1 MTASIHY
8 TPVVN
13 NLQLL
18 KVFSLRFVNMNE
30 TIMSV
35 YKNKHHPKLDQARLT
50 RRLVYPV
57 GGARKLSNCRGSSN
71 DWLWIK
77 PDRWG

>member
-8 TPVVN
+8 TSVVN

-18 KVFSLRFVNMNE
+18 KGFSVHFVNMNE

-35 YKNKHHPKLDQARLT
+35 Y
-50 RRLVYPV
+50 
-57 GGARKLSNCRGSSN
+57 
-71 DWLWIK
+71 
-77 PDRWG
+77 

>member
-18 KVFSLRFVNMNE
+18 KGFSLRFVNMNE

-35 YKNKHHPKLDQARLT
+35 YKNKHHPTLDQARLT

-57 GGARKLSNCRGSSN
+57 GGVRVDSTKTIQLQGIERRLAL
-71 DWLWIK
+71 D
-77 PDRWG
+77 